1 MTYQIFPNRFKSL
14 GKALFLV
21 CFGIPVLLAFFSGLL
36 NPFESNENISF
47 AEQIMTSSIADWLE
61 LFSILGLLIYMLSK
75 EKVEDDY
82 INKLRLESFQ
92 ITTLFSIVASFIVY
106 FFDRSFEL
114 SLSYFIFLFIFTF
127 LVTFSFKKRIN

>member
-1 MTYQIFPNRFKSL
+1 
-14 GKALFLV
+14 
-21 CFGIPVLLAFFSGLL
+21 
-36 NPFESNENISF
+36 
-47 AEQIMTSSIADWLE
+47 
-61 LFSILGLLIYMLSK
+61 MLSK